1 MLRLSSTTIIS
12 NRREKQ
18 QPRKGTHNEHVDE
31 ICNAGAS
38 SPRWPTILPG
48 WAGEHRDKEKA
59 DTIAL
64 DAVPACVSKAAAQY
78 LATADTKEAKKIVE
92 EGIVKYEVMGGK
104 DKEDVEVT
112 LTANGEVLKVTRN
125 MDTEKLPVAM
135 VAAIQKDYPG
145 VKLRKVES
153 VQRFYYEVDAVVD
166 SKHREFKAMASGDIE
181 GQARPLTKG
190 PWTSTATKPRWSRTT
205 MKEKAKT
212 MARKRK
218 TTKTEHKTSLIR

>member
-1 MLRLSSTTIIS
+1 MNTSMKSAMLGVL
-12 NRREKQ
+12 
-18 QPRKGTHNEHVDE
+18 
-31 ICNAGAS
+31 AALA
-38 SPRWPTILPG
+38 TILPG

-181 GQARPLTKG
+181 DRHDHDKGTMDKHGDKTKVESDNDEG
-190 PWTSTATKPRWSRTT
+190 EGEDNGEEEEDDKD
-205 MKEKAKT
+205 
-212 MARKRK
+212 
-218 TTKTEHKTSLIR
+218 